1 MVSFLHEGL
10 LELVRANPRFAADLL
25 TRLLDVRLPAFA
37 EARLTDAT
45 LSELVAAEY
54 RADVVVL
61 HVDDRP
67 VFGIIVEAQLQ
78 VDERKRYA
86 WPCYAINA
94 RARYECPFRVVVVTP
109 DPGVAQWANRPI
121 ELGLDFAGGPG
132 FRPYVIGP
140 DVVPKVTDPEEAA
153 RDPQLAVLSA
163 AAHGEGDVDT
173 AVQIALAAGAATA
186 RLPSEDQRL
195 LYWGLIEAALSET
208 AREILQMNAQSR
220 PYFGET
226 QRRSFAEG
234 KAQGVAEG
242 KAQGI
247 AEALLKILAKRG
259 LVVTEDE
266 QRRIEACGDPAVLD
280 GWLDRALTATSVNEL
295 LG

>member
-1 MVSFLHEGL
+1 M
-10 LELVRANPRFAADLL
+10 
-25 TRLLDVRLPAFA
+25 
-37 EARLTDAT
+37 
-45 LSELVAAEY
+45 
-54 RADVVVL
+54 
-61 HVDDRP
+61 
-67 VFGIIVEAQLQ
+67 
-78 VDERKRYA
+78 
-86 WPCYAINA
+86 
-94 RARYECPFRVVVVTP
+94 
-109 DPGVAQWANRPI
+109 
-121 ELGLDFAGGPG
+121 
-132 FRPYVIGP
+132 
-140 DVVPKVTDPEEAA
+140 
-153 RDPQLAVLSA
+153 LSA

-234 KAQGVAEG
+234 KAQG
-242 KAQGI
+242 I
-247 AEALLKILAKRG
+247 AEALLKILGKRG

-266 QRRIEACGDPAVLD
+266 QRRIEACSDPAVLD